1 MTLIS
6 QLKEDLKR
14 LSRLAA
20 NISEA
25 HTSAILLPVGL
36 IAGGESSTA
45 ANTIVLKSVVPSGS
59 SSRSPVAPQQAP
71 PRPLSIE
78 LVAAHT
84 LSRSLARECRLQV
97 GTGLLGWVAE
107 QGRPI
112 HIAPFD
118 VDSSSLGLYTD
129 SEALKSLV
137 ALPISIPSEAFS
149 SRPPEGKAP
158 SGVLMCDSKK
168 AYSFSKLQ
176 VKHLE
181 DLAAEVSRLLYWALA
196 KRNSSMD
203 ESSWE
208 SFTSRAERLAG
219 AIGIESVEILRVQL
233 QAFSTLERSSGTSLA
248 VQKCE
253 QFVRLM
259 QQALPPH
266 FPLVRLPNDEVLIA
280 LDNMMSTFFQN
291 KIRTLAD
298 HLSEPTQ
305 PFTVG
310 LATFSARAA
319 RVRHLDLDV
328 ILRQQPLA
336 LKTTAIVASGGKRA

>member
-1 MTLIS
+1 
-6 QLKEDLKR
+6 
-14 LSRLAA
+14 
-20 NISEA
+20 
-25 HTSAILLPVGL
+25 
-36 IAGGESSTA
+36 
-45 ANTIVLKSVVPSGS
+45 
-59 SSRSPVAPQQAP
+59 
-71 PRPLSIE
+71 
-78 LVAAHT
+78 
-84 LSRSLARECRLQV
+84 
-97 GTGLLGWVAE
+97 
-107 QGRPI
+107 
-112 HIAPFD
+112 
-118 VDSSSLGLYTD
+118 LGLYTD

-196 KRNSSMD
+196 KRTSSMD

-219 AIGIESVEILRVQL
+219 AIGIDSVEILRVQL
-233 QAFSTLERSSGTSLA
+233 QAFSALERSSGTSLA

-298 HLSEPTQ
+298 HLSEPSQ
-305 PFTVG
+305 PFAVG

-319 RVRHLDLDV
+319 RVRHLDLEV